1 MGLFYEN
8 DRRCDYDGKISMKK
22 VPFIKDLNVK
32 DRKVLC
38 RFDFN
43 VPLSDGK
50 IEDDNRIKA
59 SLPTIRYLIENGASV
74 IMMSHLGRPD
84 GEVVDKFSLRPVAKR
99 LSEILETEVEFTGKT
114 VGAEVEEKV
123 KAMGPGD
130 LFLLENTRF
139 YPGEEENS
147 AELSRLLSNLGD
159 VYINDAFATAHRAHA
174 STYGV
179 AELIEE
185 KGVGFL
191 MMKEIEQL
199 SKLLDDPEPPFTV
212 VLGGLKLKTK
222 IPVIKGLASIADD
235 ILIGGAMSFSFIK
248 VKGGDVGDSIIEE
261 SLFDKIE
268 EAISEIDRT
277 GKNLHIPGDVVA
289 IEHKDKIESSDKWDV
304 VPAFRIPEGKMGVDI
319 GPETVAKY
327 KGIIRNSKTL
337 FWNGPLGVFEV
348 PPFDKATWE
357 IAREIG
363 NLTNEGAFTVVGGG
377 DTDKVFE
384 DSGISVS
391 HLSTGGGASLEFVS
405 GKELPAFKVMQR

>member
-1 MGLFYEN
+1 
-8 DRRCDYDGKISMKK
+8 MKE
-22 VPFIKDLNVK
+22 VPFIKDLDVK

-43 VPLSDGK
+43 VPLSNGE
-50 IEDDNRIKA
+50 IEDDNRIRA
-59 SLPTIRYLIENGASV
+59 SLPTIRYLVENGAAV
-74 IMMSHLGRPD
+74 IMMSHLGRPG
-84 GEVVDKFSLRPVAKR
+84 GEVVEKFSLRPVAKR
-99 LSEILETEVEFTGKT
+99 LSEILGIEIGFTGQT
-114 VGAEVEEKV
+114 VGEEVEEKV
-123 KAMGPGD
+123 KAMKPGD

-139 YPGEEENS
+139 YPGEKENDEEF
-147 AELSRLLSNLGD
+147 SRLLSNLGD

-199 SKLLDDPEPPFTV
+199 SKLLDNPQSPFTV

-222 IPVIKGLASIADD
+222 IPVIKGLAPIADD

-248 VKGGDVGDSIIEE
+248 VKGGNVGDSIVEE

-268 EAISEIDRT
+268 ESISEIRRQ
-277 GKNLHIPGDVVA
+277 GKNLHIPDDVVVV
-289 IEHKDKIESSDKWDV
+289 EYKDKIESADEWDV
-304 VPAFRIPEGKMGVDI
+304 VPSSLIPEGKMGVDV

-327 KGIIRNSKTL
+327 KDIIRNSETL
-337 FWNGPLGVFEV
+337 FWNGPMGVFEV

-357 IAREIG
+357 IAQEIG
-363 NLTNEGAFTVVGGG
+363 NLTKRGAFTVVGGG

-384 DSGISVS
+384 HSDISVS

-405 GKELPAFKVMQR
+405 GKELPAFKVM

>member
-1 MGLFYEN
+1 
-8 DRRCDYDGKISMKK
+8 MKK
-22 VPFIKDLNVK
+22 VPFIKDLDVK
-32 DRKVLC
+32 DKKVLC

-43 VPLSDGK
+43 VPLSDGE

-59 SLPTIRYLIENGASV
+59 SLPTIRYLLENGAAV
-74 IMMSHLGRPD
+74 IMMSHLGRPG
-84 GEVVDKFSLRPVAKR
+84 GEVVEKFSLRPVAKR
-99 LSEILETEVEFTGKT
+99 LSEILETEVDFTGKT
-114 VGAEVEEKV
+114 VGEEVEEKV
-123 KAMGPGD
+123 KAMKPGD

-139 YPGEEENS
+139 YPGEKENDEEF
-147 AELSRLLSNLGD
+147 SRLLSNLGD
-159 VYINDAFATAHRAHA
+159 VFINDAFATAHRAHA

-199 SKLLDDPEPPFTV
+199 SKLLDNPQLPFTV

-222 IPVIKGLASIADD
+222 IPVIKCLAPIADN

-248 VKGGDVGDSIIEE
+248 VKGGNVGDSIVEE

-268 EAISEIDRT
+268 ESISEIKRQ
-277 GKNLHIPGDVVA
+277 GKNLHIPDDVVA
-289 IEHKDKIESSDKWDV
+289 IEYKKKIESSDKWEV
-304 VPAFRIPEGKMGVDI
+304 VPGSLIPEGKMGVDV

-327 KGIIRNSKTL
+327 KDIIRNSKTL
-337 FWNGPLGVFEV
+337 FWNGPMGVFEV
-348 PPFDKATWE
+348 PPFDRGTWE
-357 IAREIG
+357 IAQEIG
-363 NLTNEGAFTVVGGG
+363 NSTKRGAFTVVGGG

-384 DSGISVS
+384 HSDISVS

-405 GKELPAFKVMQR
+405 GKELPAFKVM

>member
-8 DRRCDYDGKISMKK
+8 DRRSYYDGEISMKK
-22 VPFIKDLNVK
+22 VPFIEDLNVENK
-32 DRKVLC
+32 KVLC

-59 SLPTIRYLIENGASV
+59 SLPTIRYLIENGAAV

-84 GEVVDKFSLRPVAKR
+84 GEVVEKFSLRPVADR
-99 LSEILETEVEFTGKT
+99 LSELLNKEVGFIGKT
-114 VGAEVEEKV
+114 VGPEVEDKV
-123 KAMGPGD
+123 KSLKSGD

-139 YPGEEENS
+139 IPGEKENDK
-147 AELSRLLSNLGD
+147 ELSRLLSNLGD
-159 VYINDAFATAHRAHA
+159 VYINDAFATAHRVHA

-179 AELIEE
+179 AEYIED
-185 KGVGFL
+185 KAVGFL

-199 SKLLDDPEPPFTV
+199 SKLLEKPESPFTV
-212 VLGGLKLKTK
+212 ILGGLKLKTK
-222 IPVIKGLASIADD
+222 IPVIKGLAPIADN

-248 VKGGDVGDSIIEE
+248 VKGGSIGHSVVEE
-261 SLFDKIE
+261 SLFDKVK
-268 EAISEIDRT
+268 EAIAVTGQQGEQLFLPDDIIAIDNT
-277 GKNLHIPGDVVA
+277 K
-289 IEHKDKIESSDKWDV
+289 EKISSSAEWAA
-304 VPAFRIPEGKMGVDI
+304 VPAFEIPQGKMGVDI

-327 KGIIRNSKTL
+327 KKIIANSKTL
-337 FWNGPLGVFEV
+337 FWNGPMGVLEV
-348 PPFDKATWE
+348 PPFDNGTWE

-363 NLTNEGAFTVVGGG
+363 ALTKKGAFTVVGGG

-384 DSGISVS
+384 NSDISVS

-405 GKELPAFKVMQR
+405 GKELPAFKVM

>member
-1 MGLFYEN
+1 
-8 DRRCDYDGKISMKK
+8 MKK